1 MDGTLDDRVT
11 NLTRDLLE
19 IQAALGA
26 PAQPQGGLAPPRLS
40 AEVARQFKST
50 VDNVRL
56 VLWAYIDSCSSA
68 LGLEST
74 LQKLRVERVVQMLRD
89 VRGDIAQGVSP
100 PSAEAGRLLSEIQ
113 AITELHKPPNL

>member
-19 IQAALGA
+19 IQMALSA
-26 PAQPQGGLAPPRLS
+26 PAQPQSGLAPSRLS
-40 AEVARQFKST
+40 AEVARQLKST
-50 VDNVRL
+50 VDNLRL
-56 VLWAYIDSCSSA
+56 VLWAYLDSRSSTVT
-68 LGLEST
+68 LEST

-89 VRGDIAQGVSP
+89 VRGDIAQGVRP
-100 PSAEAGRLLSEIQ
+100 PSEQANRLLSEIQ